1 MPETGL
7 GALQTFN
14 MELTVTIINCSHM
27 HANYPILTRRLQDL
41 SICYSHYRY
50 SVKSPGLAII
60 LLSLLYIFSSKP
72 GKISTHNSLASF
84 LKTSSSVVCS
94 EFNHILFTV
103 MVRVKRLIISYF
115 IFFKARLIS
124 KQMKYIGS
132 LFILVFVCSQVSTKH
147 FLHVFQNRW
156 RTSLLLL
163 LNPHLLICST
173 KVCLLVYCTL
183 FYHPP

>member
-1 MPETGL
+1 MLPHACQLSHIDQETPGFINL
-7 GALQTFN
+7 L
-14 MELTVTIINCSHM
+14 LT
-27 HANYPILTRRLQDL
+27 L
-41 SICYSHYRY
+41 SLFCKISRI
-50 SVKSPGLAII
+50 SNI

-147 FLHVFQNRW
+147 FLHVFKNRW